1 MVSVGVNY
9 HPTRHT
15 STIRLVDYVFCY
27 LFPDDLVNFLP
38 RFYAFTKRD
47 KIAIKMGGNF
57 KCCFNYFWIGVRSD
71 FDRFWPTFTW
81 IYKTESSVGVVVG
94 RTRKK
99 ITKNK
104 TRRQKKKKKRNQIF
118 RFTTTGTDGNPARPS
133 GRWNIVARARTS
145 GKWGDQIDIVFPH
158 HYGFFNSSPR
168 PQLLCA
174 PVPLGNNNRLKCNVK
189 MNRL

>member
-81 IYKTESSVGVVVG
+81 IYKTESSVGVVVR

-99 ITKNK
+99 NNK
-104 TRRQKKKKKRNQIF
+104 TRRDDRRKRKKEIKYSVSRQQG
-118 RFTTTGTDGNPARPS
+118 RTGIPRVRPVDETS
-133 GRWNIVARARTS
+133 SRAREPVGNEVTKSTS
-145 GKWGDQIDIVFPH
+145 YSLIITGSLIP
-158 HYGFFNSSPR
+158 
-168 PQLLCA
+168 LLGHNCCA
-174 PVPLGNNNRLKCNVK
+174 RQS
-189 MNRL
+189 R